1 MNIIIR
7 DVNDAAVARIDQLA
21 KKKKMSRQVYLKKYL
36 ETLSVIED
44 MKELDMKY
52 ASLVK
57 EMAETI
63 NKNTKEFNEV
73 KKVLEKFQLSQ
84 ID

>member
-63 NKNTKEFNEV
+63 NKNTRELNEV